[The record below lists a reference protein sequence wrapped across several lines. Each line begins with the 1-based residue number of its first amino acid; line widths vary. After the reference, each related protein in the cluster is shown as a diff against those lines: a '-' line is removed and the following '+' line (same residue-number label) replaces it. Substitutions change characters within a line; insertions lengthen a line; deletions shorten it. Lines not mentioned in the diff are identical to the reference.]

1 MEELDILRKLDR
13 VRAPEGFERLVHER
27 IAAGSENKTSL
38 RPAFRFVLAGA
49 AALVLV
55 GMVLIGVFTPSRR
68 PAGPVVGRGRGEKP
82 VEEALVDRSGRVVT
96 SASAMPL
103 LETIDYSGEV
113 GAVSFDPRTVYIL
126 EQVPEVRPLPV
137 KY

>member
-1 MEELDILRKLDR
+1 MEELEILKKLDR
-13 VRAPEGFERLVHER
+13 VGAPEGFERLVHEG
-27 IAAGSENKTSL
+27 IAARSGKKTSF

-49 AALVLV
+49 AALVVVGVVLV
-55 GMVLIGVFTPSRR
+55 AVFTPGGR
-68 PAGPVVGRGRGEKP
+68 PSGLRAGRGPGEKP
-82 VEEALVDRSGRVVT
+82 AEEALLNQTGRVA
-96 SASAMPL
+96 ASSSTLPV

-113 GAVSFDPRTVYIL
+113 GAVSFEPRTVYIL